1 MTETPLRSITNSGTW
16 MLILAPTYSTK
27 IFIGRTVLTT
37 YVIPLVIGMLLAR
50 DSIVGI
56 PIPCSILLTA
66 RLFTHSATHDPV
78 TNTYHHGSVF
88 FVVLADNEIELGMM
102 KPTIESQAS
111 NIPMT
116 KGTTYVVMR
125 FDR

>member
-1 MTETPLRSITNSGTW
+1 MIETHLRSITNSRTW
-16 MLILAPTYSTK
+16 KLILVPTYSTK
-27 IFIGRTVLTT
+27 IFIGKTA
-37 YVIPLVIGMLLAR
+37 YVIPFVVDMLLDR

-56 PIPCSILLTA
+56 PIPCSISLPA
-66 RLFTHSATHDPV
+66 SLFTRTAMHDPV